1 MGRSYYVEESVG
13 QYLSE
18 LNDKPKALVTGLLIG
33 QCAQQRDYVLLAIRT
48 PPKEEGSE
56 KSANYHSNLSNI
68 DEEWITTH
76 ANQVSRMLPGGLLVL
91 GVFTIAVP
99 EVAKEIQNTLRK
111 LVFSVEKTI
120 ARKRLWKTS
129 DDDMSDRVALHL
141 CSVTKKYPF
150 YNSLACRFWF
160 VSKRC
165 VRHAEMVHNQS
176 YSLKLP
182 TAAKEIQEFCGE
194 QCFRLKQCRTVKLNF
209 AKSTAKPADWKY
221 QNGLAT
227 SWASLECTIN
237 VNIHIPLP
245 ATSASHDLEKNTR
258 NGIARWAK
266 QIEGAV
272 FLINGQVKDDDSDL
286 VEGQKKSTRNMPSAT
301 QTFDVQVLTQ
311 LSQSSNSRSTATVQ
325 VCSGSI
331 NLKGA
336 LKCKA
341 YIHNNKPKVK
351 DAVKALKQDIIN
363 TLSDGCEILF
373 EDMPIN
379 ETSQEKGSKREYH
392 TLPCRVFGPI
402 AGSNVLL
409 CDYKFGDE
417 TVKEIQEHFLEMLDQ
432 AVQTEDL
439 YTVEEMNTVEVIP
452 PKEFQDDVQQKRL
465 TKEVVLLKLHQNI
478 GLVIAVAVAI
488 SAAAFSFNYFSD

>member
-18 LNDKPKALVTGLLIG
+18 LNDKPKALVTGLFIG

-56 KSANYHSNLSNI
+56 KSANYYSNLSNI

-76 ANQVSRMLPGGLLVL
+76 ANQ
-91 GVFTIAVP
+91 
-99 EVAKEIQNTLRK
+99 

-141 CSVTKKYPF
+141 CSVTKKIF
-150 YNSLACRFWF
+150 
-160 VSKRC
+160 
-165 VRHAEMVHNQS
+165 
-176 YSLKLP
+176 
-182 TAAKEIQEFCGE
+182 
-194 QCFRLKQCRTVKLNF
+194 CRTYDVQDP
-209 AKSTAKPADWKY
+209 KSTAKPADWKY
-221 QNGLAT
+221 QNGLAS

-341 YIHNNKPKVK
+341 YIHNNKPRVK

-363 TLSDGCEILF
+363 TLSDRCEILF

>member
-141 CSVTKKYPF
+141 CSVTKKIF
-150 YNSLACRFWF
+150 
-160 VSKRC
+160 
-165 VRHAEMVHNQS
+165 
-176 YSLKLP
+176 
-182 TAAKEIQEFCGE
+182 
-194 QCFRLKQCRTVKLNF
+194 CRTYDVQDP
-209 AKSTAKPADWKY
+209 KSTAKPADWKY

>member
-141 CSVTKKYPF
+141 CSVTKKF
-150 YNSLACRFWF
+150 
-160 VSKRC
+160 
-165 VRHAEMVHNQS
+165 
-176 YSLKLP
+176 
-182 TAAKEIQEFCGE
+182 
-194 QCFRLKQCRTVKLNF
+194 CRTYDVQDP
-209 AKSTAKPADWKY
+209 KSTAKPADWKY